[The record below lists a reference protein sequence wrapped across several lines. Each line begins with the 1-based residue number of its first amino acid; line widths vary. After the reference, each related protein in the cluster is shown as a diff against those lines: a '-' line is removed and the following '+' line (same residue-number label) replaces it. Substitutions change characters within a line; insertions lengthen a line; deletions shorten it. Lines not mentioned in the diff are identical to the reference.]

1 MIGELLIKEGFITPA
16 QLTEALELQKKQTVY
31 TPLGE
36 LCVKQGYLSKE
47 DLRAV
52 LKKYKTSIPLGKL
65 LVKMKLI
72 TSEQL
77 QQALAEQKRSRKRLG
92 QILVDLGAISEQ
104 ALLDALSVQLGI
116 PKIIPSLSIIDRRLL
131 KKFNPEFLQKHQ
143 FIPAFQ
149 EGDDLTVIMADP
161 LDEANIAFLKKALR
175 SNILL
180 AIAPAYEI
188 QKTIADYS
196 QKLEIGQELQVTE
209 APKDLIIGEDE
220 LFKNNGDDIIS
231 ALNFIV
237 TSAII
242 ERATDIHIEPQ
253 NRFVRVRYRI
263 DGVLHHK
270 TDLPLAMA
278 PKIAS
283 RIKAICGL
291 DIAERRRHQDGRIQA
306 RVMNKEFDLRVSTYA
321 GIWGE
326 NIVIRIQTRRSTLID
341 INKIGFSPAN
351 LARYLNMLEHP
362 TGIILVTGPTGSGK
376 TTTLYASLQYLNNLD
391 RVIMT
396 VEDPV
401 EYTIDGVIQSNVA
414 PKIGVNYIS
423 CLRAMMR
430 QDPDVLMIGEIRD
443 PEAAEAVVQASLT
456 GHKVF
461 STFHTDDTTGALLRL
476 MDMGIETFL
485 ISSTVVSVVAQ
496 RLVRLLCEHCK
507 EAYSPHPK
515 VFSFFKSI
523 QPRNGELEKYKFY
536 RAKGCIHCNH
546 SGYKGMTAIHEV
558 MMVNAAIRDEILSR
572 STSTRIRAV
581 ARKQAGLV
589 TMPEDGF
596 YKALKGITTLEE
608 VMRVVYRD
616 DCDGITPLSVAE
628 LIARCEPAEQ
638 SA

>member
-1 MIGELLIKEGFITPA
+1 MIGELLIKEGFITPE
-16 QLTEALELQKKQTVY
+16 QLAEVVELQKKENLY

-36 LCVKQGYLSKE
+36 LCIKKGYISKE
-47 DLRAV
+47 DLHSV
-52 LKKYKTSIPLGKL
+52 LKKYKTSIPLGRL
-65 LVKMKLI
+65 LVNMKLI
-72 TSEQL
+72 SNEQL
-77 QQALAEQKRSRKRLG
+77 QKALNEQKHTRKRLG
-92 QILVDLGAISEQ
+92 QILINMGAISDT
-104 ALLDALSVQLGI
+104 ALTDALSIQLGI

-149 EGDDLTVIMADP
+149 EGNDLTVIMADP
-161 LDEANIAFLKKALR
+161 LDEQNIAFLKKALK
-175 SNILL
+175 SNIMV

-188 QKTIADYS
+188 QKTIAYYS
-196 QKLEIGQELQVTE
+196 QKLEIGQELDSSDSQ
-209 APKDLIIGEDE
+209 KDLVIGGSE
-220 LFKNNGDDIIS
+220 LFKNNGDDIID
-231 ALNFIV
+231 ALNFLIS
-237 TSAII
+237 SAII
-242 ERATDIHIEPQ
+242 ERATDIHVEPQ
-253 NRFVRVRYRI
+253 NRFLRIRYRI

-270 TDLPLAMA
+270 TDLPLSMA

-283 RIKAICGL
+283 RIKAICGM

-306 RVMNKEFDLRVSTYA
+306 RIMNKEFDLRVSTFA
-321 GIWGE
+321 AIWGE
-326 NIVIRIQTRRSTLID
+326 NIVIRIQSRRSSLIN
-341 INKIGFSPAN
+341 IHKIGFSPAN
-351 LARYLNMLEHP
+351 LQKYLKMLEHP

-376 TTTLYASLQYLNNLD
+376 TTTLYASVQYLNSLD

-401 EYTIDGVIQSNVA
+401 EYTIDGVVQANIA

-496 RLVRLLCEHCK
+496 RLLRVLCDHCK
-507 EAYSPHPK
+507 EKYSPDPK
-515 VFSFFKSI
+515 VFAFFKSI
-523 QPRNGELEKYKFY
+523 QPQNGELEKYQFFK
-536 RAKGCIHCNH
+536 AKGCIHCNH

-558 MMVNAAIRDEILSR
+558 MMVNTAIRDEILAR
-572 STSTRIRAV
+572 STSTKIRSV
-581 ARKQAGLV
+581 ARRQAGLV

-596 YKALKGITTLEE
+596 YKALKGVTMLEE

-616 DCDGITPLSVAE
+616 DAEGIEPISVEE
-628 LIARCEPAEQ
+628 LIARCEKA
-638 SA
+638 

>member
-1 MIGELLIKEGFITPA
+1 MLGELLVKEGLITSE
-16 QLTEALELQKKQTVY
+16 QLEEALEVQKKQTLY

-36 LCVKQGYLSKE
+36 LCISRGYISKE
-47 DLRAV
+47 DLRRV
-52 LKKYKTSIPLGKL
+52 LTKYKNSIPLGRL
-65 LVKMKLI
+65 LVNMKLI
-72 TSEQL
+72 TPEQL
-77 QQALAEQKRSRKRLG
+77 DQAIGAQKRTRKRLG
-92 QILVDLGAISEQ
+92 QILVDAGILNDATL
-104 ALLDALSVQLGI
+104 ADALSIQLGI

-149 EGDDLTVIMADP
+149 EGNELTVIMADP
-161 LDEANIAFLKKALR
+161 LDEANITFLKKALNT
-175 SNILL
+175 SIVL

-188 QKTIADYS
+188 QKTIAHYS
-196 QKLEIGQELQVTE
+196 QKLEIGQELDSTE
-209 APKDLIIGEDE
+209 EEKDLVIGDKE
-220 LFKNNGDDIIS
+220 LFGNNGDDVIS
-231 ALNFIV
+231 ALNFLI
-237 TSAII
+237 SNAII

-253 NRFVRVRYRI
+253 NRFLRIRYRI
-263 DGVLHHK
+263 DGVMSHK
-270 TDLPLAMA
+270 TDLPLFMA
-278 PKIAS
+278 AKVAS

-306 RVMNKEFDLRVSTYA
+306 RVMNKEFDLRISTYA
-321 GIWGE
+321 AIWGE
-326 NIVIRIQTRRSTLID
+326 NIVIRIQTRRSNLVD
-341 INKIGFSPAN
+341 IQKIGFSPAN
-351 LARYLNMLEHP
+351 LAKYLKMLEHP

-376 TTTLYASLQYLNNLD
+376 TTTLYASLQSLNNYE

-401 EYTIDGVIQSNVA
+401 EYTIEGVVQANIA

-423 CLRAMMR
+423 CLRSMMR

-496 RLVRLLCEHCK
+496 RLVRLLCPHCK
-507 EAYSPHPK
+507 ERITPDTK
-515 VFSFFKSI
+515 MLSFFKSI
-523 QPRNGELEKYKFY
+523 QPLNGELEKHTFY
-536 RAKGCIHCNH
+536 SAKGCIHCNN
-546 SGYKGMTAIHEV
+546 GYKGMTAIHEV
-558 MMVNAAIRDEILSR
+558 MLVNYAIRDEILQR
-572 STSTRIRAV
+572 STSTKIRSV

-596 YKALKGITTLEE
+596 YKALKGVTTLEE
-608 VMRVVYRD
+608 VIRVVYRD
-616 DCDGITPLSVAE
+616 DSEGLAALSVEE
-628 LIARCEPAEQ
+628 LIGRCEKA
-638 SA
+638 